1 VPAWTGVIQATALA
15 PTALEAETLAKMA
28 LLSGPLAGRA
38 ALERYG
44 GALIL
49 DSGKLILVGELD
61 THPGYATVER
71 LTA

>member
-1 VPAWTGVIQATALA
+1 MIQATALA
-15 PTALEAETLAKMA
+15 PTALEAETLAKVA

-49 DSGKLILVGELD
+49 DTGKLILVGKLNAV
-61 THPGYATVER
+61 PQPATADR
-71 LTA
+71 RAA